1 MKKYVA
7 ALKYGAEFVNSHWL
21 PRLANYLTTAKLWH
35 FTYLLNCVSI
45 TLHGVCALH
54 GNMALFLVLVIGI
67 PSKPRALN
75 VDIISRVEEKASD
88 LRPELTNSS
97 PSLSIH
103 FTYHSKLPAAF
114 LVCQFSSSARYSFMS
129 VVWCDFLMCCCK
141 NALLTWSVNLQE
153 IWGVNNTAKTSNEVR
168 TEPCCF
174 IPFLSDSPTCTPCN
188 QNKTT
193 TLHFLILLFLLF
205 TFFLNREAM
214 RNYLKER
221 GDQTV
226 LILHAKVA
234 QKSYGNEKR

>member
-97 PSLSIH
+97 PSLNSLH
-103 FTYHSKLPAAF
+103 LSLEVTCSVFGLPIF
-114 LVCQFSSSARYSFMS
+114 LLCQIQLHVSCLVRLFNVLLQKCVVNVKCQF
-129 VVWCDFLMCCCK
+129 
-141 NALLTWSVNLQE
+141 TGNL
-153 IWGVNNTAKTSNEVR
+153 GS
-168 TEPCCF
+168 
-174 IPFLSDSPTCTPCN
+174 
-188 QNKTT
+188 
-193 TLHFLILLFLLF
+193 
-205 TFFLNREAM
+205 
-214 RNYLKER
+214 
-221 GDQTV
+221 
-226 LILHAKVA
+226 
-234 QKSYGNEKR
+234 